1 MVVSEKIRLLLTDM
15 GFLPTGSDISETCWR
30 HSICMNPMHITSH
43 RPVGY
48 HVNPHHRLQAVIVS
62 YYCLSY
68 SMQRAAVII
77 YVHMVVVSW
86 PRGHLVHLGQFQL
99 YDARRAENPTN
110 AK

>member
-1 MVVSEKIRLLLTDM
+1 MVVSEKIRLLLADM

-48 HVNPHHRLQAVIVS
+48 HVNPHHRLQGSNSKLLLPVI
-62 YYCLSY
+62 
-68 SMQRAAVII
+68 QHRAAVII
-77 YVHMVVVSW
+77 YVHVLVVSW
-86 PRGHLVHLGQFQL
+86 PRGHLVHLGPFQL
-99 YDARRAENPTN
+99 YEARRAENPTN